1 MVDPINIL
9 AELLNFLILLV
20 VLTYL
25 LYKPVRK
32 FMDERTSAIEQD
44 ISSAQKQQEAAV
56 ELRAKLE
63 AELADSKN
71 KAQEFLNQALQ
82 RSEQMH
88 EEIIQQAKEEQHR
101 IQKRAQ
107 EDIALEKNKA
117 WQELKN
123 EVANLSLAMASK
135 VVKESLD
142 EAQHQAIINDLIQK
156 IDPEELGEIQ

>member
-1 MVDPINIL
+1 
-9 AELLNFLILLV
+9 
-20 VLTYL
+20 
-25 LYKPVRK
+25 
-32 FMDERTSAIEQD
+32 MDERTSAIEQD